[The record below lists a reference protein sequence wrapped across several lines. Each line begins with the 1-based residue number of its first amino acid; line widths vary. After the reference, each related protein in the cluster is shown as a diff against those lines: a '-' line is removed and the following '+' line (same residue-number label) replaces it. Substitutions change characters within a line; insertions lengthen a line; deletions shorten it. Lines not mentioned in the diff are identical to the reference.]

1 MNETSDKK
9 PNFDNNDPFT
19 SGMIFW
25 QKYIS
30 NLFSVYNQFISD
42 TQRMNQIYH
51 DTAELTKEIGSLYN
65 ELAIRIEKI
74 NKLYQ
79 ESATIT
85 ERMNKYWLENIW
97 KPFLLFKEK
106 NEAEEKRRKE

>member
-1 MNETSDKK
+1 MDKTSDKK
-9 PNFDNNDPFT
+9 NNIDKSDPFT
-19 SGMIFW
+19 SGMVFW

-30 NLFSVYNQFISD
+30 NLFSVYNQFID
-42 TQRMNQIYH
+42 DMQRMNQIYH

-106 NEAEEKRRKE
+106 TEAEEKRRKA